1 MGFFLSEHTTSL
13 DEDKNRVDL
22 SSPLSKIEKLT
33 LIGQLYA
40 SRLTGRFVIKQDKKK
55 EKVCLDIDLLVFD
68 DRILRPEDLQREYVR
83 KGLEELK

>member
-1 MGFFLSEHTTSL
+1 ME
-13 DEDKNRVDL
+13 
-22 SSPLSKIEKLT
+22 
-33 LIGQLYA
+33 
-40 SRLTGRFVIKQDKKK
+40 DKKK